1 MRGLT
6 EMKGALNL
14 ISGTRLAQKQSP
26 LRCKV
31 SKSSLTHI
39 ELLVRNY
46 RWSCQ
51 IRFLRHLGFLIFS
64 GWMICPV
71 YAQDLHAEQ
80 SALAMHIQGNPK
92 DYDST
97 FRFVNISTELRD
109 YEAAIGALERLLMFN
124 PKLAR
129 AQKELGFLYAR
140 LGAWAPASEHLHAA
154 LDGDL
159 DSAQKAQISAQLPEI
174 EKQNQPN
181 RLSVRIHAGL
191 RSQSNANFFPANN
204 LFQVGGL
211 GVPSLSASRQ
221 GDVNAFQLVQA
232 SHDYDFENQR
242 GDQFETRVTG
252 YATEQFRLPQYSLT
266 MFSAS
271 TGPRL
276 FVPQNMMNSLSVRPY
291 VIGVIS
297 TLGSV
302 NYINTGGA
310 GVGFRGV
317 FDSGLTLEPGFEWRS
332 LWVNRNYGLNNVS
345 PFGGTPYSTAS
356 TIASGDALTGYLAGS
371 YSLTE
376 SIVFEGRAA
385 YSRANATYA
394 PQSSDQ
400 VDIQSMLKVAVAPPH
415 PSINRRW
422 TIAPY
427 GRFTHLTF
435 DAANPLINPLVAR
448 RDAAWS
454 GGVMLD
460 APVTDL
466 FGFSGNLEFWRNYSN
481 IQNFSTQ
488 NMSVTFGPTMKF

>member
-1 MRGLT
+1 MRSYRDFVW
-6 EMKGALNL
+6 L
-14 ISGTRLAQKQSP
+14 I
-26 LRCKV
+26 
-31 SKSSLTHI
+31 
-39 ELLVRNY
+39 LLGCI
-46 RWSCQ
+46 SCPA
-51 IRFLRHLGFLIFS
+51 RG
-64 GWMICPV
+64 
-71 YAQDLHAEQ
+71 QDLRAEQ
-80 SALAMHIQGNPK
+80 AALAMHIQASPK
-92 DYDST
+92 DYEAT
-97 FRFVNISTELRD
+97 FRYVNVSTELHD
-109 YEAAIGALERLLMFN
+109 YEASIGALERLLMFN

-129 AQKELGFLYAR
+129 AEKELGFLYAR

-154 LDGDL
+154 LEGDL
-159 DSAQKAQISAQLPEI
+159 DVAQKAQIEAQLPEI

-181 RLSVRIHAGL
+181 RLSVRIHTGL

-204 LFQVGGL
+204 LFQLGGV
-211 GVPSLSASRQ
+211 GVPSLNASRQ
-221 GDVNAFQLVQA
+221 GDVNAFQLIQA
-232 SHDYDFENQR
+232 AHDYDFENQR
-242 GDQFETRVTG
+242 GDQMETRVTG

-271 TGPRL
+271 TGPRV
-276 FVPQNMMNSLSVRPY
+276 FIPQNLINSFSVRPY
-291 VIGVIS
+291 LSGVVS

-317 FDSGLTLEPGFEWRS
+317 MESGLSVEPGFEWRS
-332 LWVNRNYGLNNVS
+332 LWVNRNYGLNGVS
-345 PFGGTPYSTAS
+345 PLGPVPYSTAS
-356 TIASGDALTGYLAGS
+356 TIASGDALTGYLSGS
-371 YSLTE
+371 YPLTE
-376 SIVFEGRAA
+376 AVTFEGRAA
-385 YSRANATYA
+385 YSRANANYA

-400 VDIQSMLKVAVAPPH
+400 VDLQSMFKIGVAAPH
-415 PSINRRW
+415 PSIGRSW

-435 DAANPLINPLVAR
+435 DAANPLINPSVAR

-460 APVTDL
+460 APITNL